1 MKWTSLIGL
10 LICGSVNAQS
20 VICERFGALSGTRTP
35 QQIFERRCPLGYKE
49 VGEVEG
55 SSRSGGLANTK
66 QVLVDGIRQNIE
78 ESTQALGEILNRSV
92 SPTVSS
98 EQSRQQ
104 AAFLPSDSRCLE
116 GTWELKST
124 TQKGPG
130 VTLDIRSNGMVYQ
143 NGIDFISTPGP
154 GITVL
159 QILRLEDDKLTG
171 TARAT
176 PTTQE
181 FLGDTNF
188 KTTTTKIEATRLGE
202 APAGCRRESGG
213 PALVETAPRGESL
226 VDSLKDLN
234 ELHSQG
240 ILTDEEFNAAKRRL
254 LGL

>member
-1 MKWTSLIGL
+1 M
-10 LICGSVNAQS
+10 
-20 VICERFGALSGTRTP
+20 
-35 QQIFERRCPLGYKE
+35 
-49 VGEVEG
+49 
-55 SSRSGGLANTK
+55 
-66 QVLVDGIRQNIE
+66 
-78 ESTQALGEILNRSV
+78 
-92 SPTVSS
+92 
-98 EQSRQQ
+98 
-104 AAFLPSDSRCLE
+104 
-116 GTWELKST
+116 
-124 TQKGPG
+124 
-130 VTLDIRSNGMVYQ
+130 
-143 NGIDFISTPGP
+143 
-154 GITVL
+154 
-159 QILRLEDDKLTG
+159 TG